1 MASYASD
8 DAIEYDDATL
18 SEIHDRSIV
27 KGPFGID
34 PFNFLQFSAYC
45 LSFWLLYLFIPR
57 GYRFTY
63 FGSFPKR
70 YAWSSRFKRRRRQLQ
85 QQGYVTTNH
94 HHHNVAGSTVGSLI
108 SMDETINTHGTNNMN
123 AGIGTGTGTG
133 TGIHYRGDSSGQS
146 VASTAMSFHSNNS
159 INNNNSSNNNNN
171 TTRPEPIHPPKVPE
185 DEIID
190 FTSPTTQNAMQ
201 QGKKTLHTHL
211 SSNNSL
217 SAQQP
222 PPSNT
227 PFSSAASAF
236 TFNDEIAISTTM
248 QQLREG
254 GVKIIAH
261 GSKGKP
267 KTVRLLLTENSIT
280 WRTESSKKK
289 NKIGK
294 EHNVPLTHIMYVD
307 VGKQTTALRRVE
319 NASIADNVCLSLLT
333 KDGSLDLEASSS
345 QERDALVNC
354 FSLVLDEIHAQNWR
368 DVYRGPSS
376 DLPSSFDDDMGA
388 DSVQRM
394 EV

>member
-1 MASYASD
+1 MVSYASD
-8 DAIEYDDATL
+8 DAVEYDDATL
-18 SEIHDRSIV
+18 SEIHERSIIR
-27 KGPFGID
+27 GPFGID
-34 PFNFLQFSAYC
+34 PFNFLQFAAYC
-45 LSFWLLYLFIPR
+45 LSFWVLYLFIPR
-57 GYRFTY
+57 GYRFSY

-70 YAWSSRFKRRRRQLQ
+70 YSWSSRFKRRRRQIQ
-85 QQGYVTTNH
+85 KQGYVNH
-94 HHHNVAGSTVGSLI
+94 YHDGGGAGGSTVGSLI
-108 SMDETINTHGTNNMN
+108 SMDETISTHTNNMS
-123 AGIGTGTGTG
+123 TGV
-133 TGIHYRGDSSGQS
+133 HYRGDSSGQS
-146 VASTAMSFHSNNS
+146 VASTAMSFHSNS
-159 INNNNSSNNNNN
+159 INNIPN

-201 QGKKTLHTHL
+201 RGKKTLNTHL
-211 SSNNSL
+211 SSNSI
-217 SAQQP
+217 SAQ

-254 GVKIIAH
+254 GVQIIAH

-267 KTVRLLLTENSIT
+267 KTVRLILTENSIT

-294 EHNVPLTHIMYVD
+294 AHNVPLTHIMYVD

-376 DLPSSFDDDMGA
+376 DMPSSFDDDMGA